1 MAIVTFKQAG
11 LLSGKGTATI
21 YRHIKSGK
29 LSKTGSGVDT
39 SELIRVY
46 GELKAVDTND
56 NYQIDKKSDIIDN
69 MIISNY
75 QKQIDI
81 LHEIVNEL
89 KNDKQILTSV
99 IEDYRRLLPSPSS
112 SEAVQNTSRGIN
124 SGKLWKRIFKK

>member
-11 LLSGKGTATI
+11 LLCGKGTATI
-21 YRHIKSGK
+21 YRHIKSVK
-29 LSKTGSGVDT
+29 LSKTGNGIDT

-46 GELKAVDTND
+46 GELKAVDIND

-75 QKQIDI
+75 QKQIDT
-81 LHEIVNEL
+81 LHDIVNEL

-99 IEDYRRLLPSPSS
+99 IEDYRRLLPPPSS
-112 SEAVQNTSRGIN
+112 SEVVQNTSN

>member
-29 LSKTGSGVDT
+29 LSKTGSGIDT
-39 SELIRVY
+39 SELVRVY
-46 GELKAVDTND
+46 GELRPIDNAD
-56 NYQIDKKSDIIDN
+56 NYQIDKKDNDIDRL
-69 MIISNY
+69 IISNY
-75 QKQIDI
+75 QKQIDT
-81 LHEIVNEL
+81 LYEIVNEL

-99 IEDYRRLLPSPSS
+99 IEDYRRLLPSSSS
-112 SEAVQNTSRGIN
+112 SEAVQNTSN